1 MSGESNA
8 VPSTG
13 EEVRRWAHVDQDG
26 TVVNVVL
33 GSDSWSEQVA
43 PMMAKLG
50 ERLVRLGNKEPVQ
63 IGFLWDGEG
72 KGFRVPRATKLQ
84 ELQDKLNDIDSESR
98 DSVGAGFEW
107 QGVRYST
114 SPSAQLKY
122 LSFRYMEPD
131 ESVWV
136 SSVDNMESRELSFV
150 EANELCLAA
159 LGHVRR
165 AVSYG
170 AKRKR
175 DLKESE

>member
-1 MSGESNA
+1 MSGDSNA

-13 EEVRRWAHVDQDG
+13 EEVRRWAHVDKDG

-43 PMMAKLG
+43 PMMADSG
-50 ERLVRLGNKEPVQ
+50 ERLVRLGKKEPVQ

-84 ELQDKLNDIDSESR
+84 ELQDKLNDIDTSSR
-98 DSVGAGFEW
+98 EAVNEGFVW
-107 QGVRYST
+107 SGMRCST
-114 SPSAQLKY
+114 SPTAQLKY

-131 ESVWV
+131 ETVWV
-136 SSVDNMESRELSFV
+136 SSVDNMEFRELSFV

-165 AVSYG
+165 AVSDG

-175 DLKESE
+175 DLKENK